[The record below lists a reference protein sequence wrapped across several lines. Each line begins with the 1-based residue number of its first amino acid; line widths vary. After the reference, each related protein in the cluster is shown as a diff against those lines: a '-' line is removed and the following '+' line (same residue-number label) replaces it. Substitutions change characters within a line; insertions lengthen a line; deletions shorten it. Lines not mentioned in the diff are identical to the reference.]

1 MSLPLLPAQEKSA
14 RLKDRFPPDV
24 VGFESPGFPEPKEGD
39 MITCVPFVSS
49 VAVQDRLD
57 AVLGPDNWR
66 ELYDNP
72 GDEYTRCTLEV
83 RFEPGADWVTR
94 VGLSNSKRL
103 DKSHAEALR
112 DAARKLGIGRYLSL
126 YVVTAIHGKQA
137 PKLPL
142 SALPEAY
149 QPCGREAGQKLRQL
163 LNQCCAFAV
172 ELNGKGARYGK
183 IDTLEAAR
191 LLCQGYNYPPDAS
204 GHVNFGA
211 LQNRHCTA
219 MMQQCSEWLSELSA
233 GNPAPPHSPYA
244 GKAENK
250 SQENPPV
257 GAGAQTPKPQAETA
271 ASQNTS
277 PNPGR

>member
-1 MSLPLLPAQEKSA
+1 MSVANPPLVTPASEKSA

-24 VGFESPGFPEPKEGD
+24 VGFESPGSPMPKEGD
-39 MITCVPFVSS
+39 TLICIPFVSS

-57 AVLGPDNWR
+57 AVLGPDNWS
-66 ELYDNP
+66 ETYENP
-72 GDEYTRCTLEV
+72 ADYTRCVLGV

-94 VGLSNSKRL
+94 IGLSNSQRL
-103 DKSHAEALR
+103 DKAHAEALR
-112 DAARKLGIGRYLSL
+112 DAAKKLGIGRYLSL
-126 YVVTAIHGKQA
+126 HVVSVIHGKQP

-142 SALPEAY
+142 AALPEAY

-163 LNQCCAFAV
+163 LNQCCVFAV
-172 ELNGKGARYGK
+172 ELNGKGAKYGK
-183 IDTLEAAR
+183 IDAKEAAW
-191 LLCQGYNYPPDAS
+191 LLAAPHGYQPDTS

-219 MMQQCSEWLSELSA
+219 MMQQCSEWLSELST

-244 GKAENK
+244 NK
-250 SQENPPV
+250 SQENSPA

-271 ASQNTS
+271 ATQNTS